1 MKAHVCRVERLEGRA
16 LFASYSAA
24 TVSELIAAIDAANA
38 SKVADEITLAAG
50 ATFSLTAVNNSA
62 TGATGLPVIAA
73 GSGGLTIVGDGATI
87 ERSAASG
94 TPAFRLFDVAARAS
108 LTLRNLTLQGGL
120 TPSQGGAIYNGGTLA
135 LDGVTVQNNAARG
148 APGYGT
154 FWGGLDAPGGDAL
167 GGGVYSSGD
176 LTITGGTFLN
186 NQAIGGRGQDSRV
199 VYSGDGNKTI
209 TSSSR
214 GGNSYGGAVYIAG
227 GTASITASMFIANTA
242 AGGDSGAPLYPHPA
256 APGGNGF
263 GGGLFAAGRS
273 VALRAVTVTGNIA
286 RGGLGGGV
294 NGAPGD
300 GIGGGIYILDGRAS
314 LDDYTVSHVLNNTA
328 STSSANIAGSYKRQ
342 R

>member
-1 MKAHVCRVERLEGRA
+1 MRFLEPLEDRT
-16 LFASYSAA
+16 LFASYAA
-24 TVSELIAAIDAANA
+24 ANVAELIAAINAANA
-38 SKVADEITLAAG
+38 SAAADTITLAAG
-50 ATFSLTAVNNSA
+50 KTFSLSAVHNTDN
-62 TGATGLPVIAA
+62 GANGLPRVTDR
-73 GSGGLTIVGDGATI
+73 GGLTILGAVTAI

-148 APGYGT
+148 APGHGT
-154 FWGGLDAPGGDAL
+154 LLGGVDAPGGDAL

-199 VYSGDGNKTI
+199 LYSGDGNKTI

-214 GGNSYGGAVYIAG
+214 GGNGYGGAVYIAG
-227 GTASITASMFIANTA
+227 GTASITASTFTANTA
-242 AGGDSGAPLYPHPA
+242 AGGDSGAPLYPRPA

-273 VALRAVTVTGNIA
+273 VALRAVTITGNIA

-294 NGAPGD
+294 NGVPGD
-300 GIGGGIYILDGRAS
+300 GIGGGIYILDRAN
-314 LDDYTVSHVLNNTA
+314 LDDYTVNHVLNNTA
-328 STSSANIAGSYKRQ
+328 STGSPNIAGSYR
-342 R
+342 RLR